1 MVWLQLH
8 PKEILIWSPWFNHL
22 KQILCTVKKIY
33 RRNNKLIKGSYR
45 NGSNNH
51 TFMPSC
57 LRWREQCPRPTQ
69 SSPPNPI
76 GSTLLVALKLLSIYN
91 MRCKANDSSSYII
104 ICILII
110 IHIFSLFLI
119 WLLVLMPFIFNY
131 GAKWSNK
138 PWEMTWERMVVV
150 DCPLWTPFLF
160 SYFFLYNKRA
170 KDLFSLPFTKF

>member
-1 MVWLQLH
+1 
-8 PKEILIWSPWFNHL
+8 
-22 KQILCTVKKIY
+22 
-33 RRNNKLIKGSYR
+33 
-45 NGSNNH
+45 
-51 TFMPSC
+51 MPSC

-104 ICILII
+104 LCILII

-150 DCPLWTPFLF
+150 DCPLWTPF
-160 SYFFLYNKRA
+160 FFYIIRGQKTYSHSHLQNFKNSNTYLSSN
-170 KDLFSLPFTKF
+170 FY